1 MPPWFQDF
9 LAEIHAGL
17 DPALAVGF
25 DLAFRAV
32 KDEGVTNKH
41 ARIFLKLVAWIVVQP
56 RPLAERLDALG
67 KLLAL
72 PRTGARIINM
82 RQLTGWN

>member
-1 MPPWFQDF
+1 MMPPWFADF
-9 LAEIHAGL
+9 LDEVRTGL

-32 KDEGVTNKH
+32 QDEGVTNKH
-41 ARIFLKLVAWIVVQP
+41 ARSFLKMVGWIVSQP
-56 RPLAERLDALG
+56 RTLAERLDALG

-72 PRTGARIINM
+72 PRTGPRIVNLK
-82 RQLTGWN
+82 QLTGW